1 MENNTFTIMSEI
13 ARRFIGAGA
22 CSFFGGERDTLDV
35 IMDLDVVHKRTP
47 LDLEAMRDGPI
58 EDLARDVILITL
70 CVERRGP
77 DAGKLNSDKI
87 PRYMVINETAREAF
101 PFND

>member
-1 MENNTFTIMSEI
+1 MENNTFTIISEI

-22 CSFFGGERDTLDV
+22 GSFFGAKRDVLDV

-47 LDLEAMRDGPI
+47 LRLEDMRDGPI

-101 PFND
+101 PFSD

>member
-1 MENNTFTIMSEI
+1 MKNNTFTIMSEI

-22 CSFFGGERDTLDV
+22 GSFFGAKRDTLDV

-47 LDLEAMRDGPI
+47 LRLEDMRDGPL
-58 EDLARDVILITL
+58 EALVRDVILITL
-70 CVERRGP
+70 CVERQGP

-87 PRYMVINETAREAF
+87 PRYMVINETACEAF
-101 PFND
+101 PFSD

>member
-1 MENNTFTIMSEI
+1 MKNNTFTIISEI

-22 CSFFGGERDTLDV
+22 GSFFGANRDVLDV
-35 IMDLDVVHKRTP
+35 IMDIDIVHKRTP
-47 LDLEAMRDGPI
+47 LDLEAMRDAPI
-58 EDLARDVILITL
+58 EALARDVILITL